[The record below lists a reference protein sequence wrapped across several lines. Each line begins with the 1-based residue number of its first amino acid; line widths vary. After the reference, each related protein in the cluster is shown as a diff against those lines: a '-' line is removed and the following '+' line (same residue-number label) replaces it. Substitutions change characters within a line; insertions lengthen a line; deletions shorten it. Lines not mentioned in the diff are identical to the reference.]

1 MSYSNILKRSPV
13 LIHKNLIY
21 LVQGIQTLHDMP
33 EHCVLPIE
41 VFDAIRKRNEKLA
54 STATGGL
61 AFYAGCNGHGNCTF
75 SGVLQAR
82 NNLRGKI
89 AWHVLSPRLGSNE
102 GPDGFSSCTCCSR
115 VASLSKKIFGDYVTQ
130 LGQTI

>member
-1 MSYSNILKRSPV
+1 MSYSNILERSPV

-21 LVQGIQTLHDMP
+21 LVEGIQTLHDMP
-33 EHCVLPIE
+33 EHRVLPIE

-61 AFYAGCNGHGNCTF
+61 AFYAGCNGHGNGTF
-75 SGVLQAR
+75 FRVLQAR
-82 NNLRGKI
+82 NNLRSKI
-89 AWHVLSPRLGSNE
+89 AWHVLFPRLRSNE
-102 GPDGFSSCTCCSR
+102 GPDGLSTRTCCSW
-115 VASLSKKIFGDYVTQ
+115 VTSLSKKVFGDYVTQ